1 MYKLS
6 YIKAV
11 SCGHPHVPYFSVLN
25 EHQSWLNKFLCCTMQ
40 FEGRHLIVLTI
51 NGCMTHVGN
60 ERMSFLLLIRL
71 MQTFDRSFFTGLY
84 MITVGSV

>member
-1 MYKLS
+1 VCKLS

-25 EHQSWLNKFLCCTMQ
+25 EHQSWLNKFLCCAMQ

-60 ERMSFLLLIRL
+60 ERACHSFAN
-71 MQTFDRSFFTGLY
+71 QTDAN
-84 MITVGSV
+84 V